1 LLRTGT
7 KCGRVKQVNGIPTL
21 PLYRFIVEAHLYRF
35 IVEAHLYMFIVEAH
49 LYRFIVEAHLYRFIV
64 EAHLYK
70 SLLRT
75 GTKCGRVKQV
85 NGIPTLPLL
94 IIGCKQ
100 TMKNLY
106 RCASTINLYR
116 CASF

>member
-1 LLRTGT
+1 
-7 KCGRVKQVNGIPTL
+7 VNEKKVYTVMGNNSTYINKINNCLSPQTIEHKIFHDIWDWKS
-21 PLYRFIVEAHLYRF
+21 R
-35 IVEAHLYMFIVEAH
+35 
-49 LYRFIVEAHLYRFIV
+49 
-64 EAHLYK
+64 

-116 CASF
+116 CASTINLYRCASTINLCFTLGLTVT